1 MHIGFEPMTSGTP
14 CQSSTTELIHPLI
27 KTSTFHIFIAEDEG
41 LEPPRRFKRPTLFK
55 SAAISPT
62 WLNPPYFNTKS

>member
-1 MHIGFEPMTSGTP
+1 MFFTSN
-14 CQSSTTELIHPLI
+14 SLEYIVI
-27 KTSTFHIFIAEDEG
+27 YIFIAEDEG